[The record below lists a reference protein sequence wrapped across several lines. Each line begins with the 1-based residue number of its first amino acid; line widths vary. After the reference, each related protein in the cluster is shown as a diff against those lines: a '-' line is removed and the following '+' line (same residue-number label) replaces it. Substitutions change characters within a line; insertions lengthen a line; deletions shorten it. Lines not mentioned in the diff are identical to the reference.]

1 VQGVRLDHPPTGAIL
16 NEAKK
21 SRDTDLDRLSRL
33 KALAWLSTAELTL
46 LVGALAIANFGRD
59 EIIFREAALASEA
72 HILLAGIAR
81 VTCLNA
87 RGERVTVAMLAPG
100 PIPEFPS
107 WPTSRFNFEC
117 VAYKDCR
124 VGSLSHDEF
133 DAIGMHAS
141 ESVSRRLHEN
151 DLKQWY
157 RLLLRG
163 SGYLIPALRER
174 VALALLELCSDF
186 GVEESRGTLLR
197 ESFSHQDIAELV
209 GASRPR
215 VTEHLAQ
222 LEHDSFVVRQGRQII
237 VRVGELSEAL
247 AARAA

>member
-1 VQGVRLDHPPTGAIL
+1 M
-16 NEAKK
+16 NETKNF
-21 SRDTDLDRLSRL
+21 RDTDLDRLSRL
-33 KALAWLSTAELTL
+33 KALSWLSTSELTL
-46 LVGALAIANFGRD
+46 LVGALAVANFGRN
-59 EIIFREAALASEA
+59 EVIFKEATLAAEA
-72 HILLAGIAR
+72 HILLTGIAR
-81 VTCLNA
+81 ITCLNA
-87 RGERVTVAMLAPG
+87 RKVRVTVALLAPG

-124 VGSLSHDEF
+124 VGSLSRDDFDEIS
-133 DAIGMHAS
+133 ANAS
-141 ESVSRRLHEN
+141 ESISRKLHEN
-151 DLKQWY
+151 DFRQWY

-215 VTEHLAQ
+215 VTEHLAR
-222 LEHDSFVVRQGRQII
+222 LEHDRFVLRQGRQII
-237 VRVGELSEAL
+237 VRVGELSEAV
-247 AARAA
+247 AARAG